1 MIGTSVMK
9 DLIINHSDVYHE
21 NQSVWR
27 YPFTFSTLLRK
38 LLQPNQPLMK
48 ILNINVYG
56 ILPMWFC
63 FLYEPNS
70 CLYLILCTLNKCD
83 SAYSYYGRQEYHSH
97 KEQFLMTMWLWENQ
111 KATDLGVSARLQWK
125 FPSKVHF

>member
-1 MIGTSVMK
+1 MYTMK
-9 DLIINHSDVYHE
+9 INLHE
-21 NQSVWR
+21 GIHLLFQHYSENYYNQISM
-27 YPFTFSTLLRK
+27 S
-38 LLQPNQPLMK
+38 LMK

-97 KEQFLMTMWLWENQ
+97 KERFLMTMWLWEYQ
-111 KATDLGVSARLQWK
+111 KATDLGVSARL
-125 FPSKVHF
+125 